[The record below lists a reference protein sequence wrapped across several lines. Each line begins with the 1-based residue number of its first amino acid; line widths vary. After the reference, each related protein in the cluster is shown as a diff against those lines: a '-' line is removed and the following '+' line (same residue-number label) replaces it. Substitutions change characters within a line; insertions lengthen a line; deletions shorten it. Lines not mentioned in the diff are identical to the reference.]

1 MTDRIVTVL
10 PLAAGVLAG
19 GLWNAANLWCLS
31 QALGSWLAPG
41 QTRRRQ
47 IGWFVVKFPLLYA
60 VAFGLLQIPGFSLIG
75 FGIGFTIV
83 LGSAVLLA
91 LKGSQP
97 QRALAS
103 HGR

>member
-1 MTDRIVTVL
+1 MTDRIVTIL

-31 QALGSWLAPG
+31 RAVGAWLDSRR
-41 QTRRRQ
+41 TRRQQ

-60 VAFGLLQIPGFSLIG
+60 VAFGLLQMPWISLIG

-83 LGSAVLLA
+83 LGVAVLLA
-91 LKGSQP
+91 LKARQP
-97 QRALAS
+97 QSSLPV